1 MPTSTIVSTAFHRHG
16 RLAAKNLHIDEL
28 PLIVTPHPLNDLT
41 PEQVKDLARAC
52 YPAIVRQL
60 TGAAAQQ
67 KDDIIAFTHP
77 NARSRPTGAQ
87 LTGAKS

>member
-60 TGAAAQQ
+60 TGAAPQQ
-67 KDDIIAFTHP
+67 KDDVIAFIHP
-77 NARSRPTGAQ
+77 NARSRPAGAQ

>member
-1 MPTSTIVSTAFHRHG
+1 
-16 RLAAKNLHIDEL
+16 
-28 PLIVTPHPLNDLT
+28 
-41 PEQVKDLARAC
+41 
-52 YPAIVRQL
+52 VRQL

-67 KDDIIAFTHP
+67 KDDIIAFIHP

>member
-1 MPTSTIVSTAFHRHG
+1 MSTAFHRHG

-67 KDDIIAFTHP
+67 KDDIIAFVHP
-77 NARSRPTGAQ
+77 NARSRPSGAQ
-87 LTGAKS
+87 HTGAKG

>member
-1 MPTSTIVSTAFHRHG
+1 MPTSTIVSTAFLRHA

-52 YPAIVRQL
+52 YPAILKQL
-60 TGAAAQQ
+60 VGRGEQPRDAVI
-67 KDDIIAFTHP
+67 DFVHP
-77 NARSRPTGAQ
+77 NARARKPAAGSP
-87 LTGAKS
+87 S

>member
-1 MPTSTIVSTAFHRHG
+1 MREAEPG
-16 RLAAKNLHIDEL
+16 RKGSPRPLPAQEL
-28 PLIVTPHPLNDLT
+28 PLPDLRLT

-67 KDDIIAFTHP
+67 KDDIIAFIHP

>member
-1 MPTSTIVSTAFHRHG
+1 VPTSTIVSTAFHRHG

-67 KDDIIAFTHP
+67 KDDIIAFIHP
-77 NARSRPTGAQ
+77 NARSGPTGAQ

>member
-1 MPTSTIVSTAFHRHG
+1 VPTSTIVSTAFHRHG
-16 RLAAKNLHIDEL
+16 RLAAKNLHIDDL

-60 TGAAAQQ
+60 TGAVAQQ
-67 KDDIIAFTHP
+67 KDDIIAFVHP
-77 NARSRPTGAQ
+77 NARSRQTRSD
-87 LTGAKS
+87 LTDAKS